1 MTVGI
6 NVTREVSRDGRGL
19 QILVSGASTGGR
31 LAIVDC
37 ELSGG
42 VVGPPLHRHPG
53 SGETF
58 QVVTG
63 QLLVHLGGEL
73 HVLGPDEVLHV
84 PRGVAHTFAT
94 APGQG
99 ARFVATHSPAGF
111 EEFHAAA
118 AEQERDQGEPLT
130 LESLVA
136 LARHYDW
143 ELAGPPLLPSGRLA
157 PSA

>member
-1 MTVGI
+1 MGI
-6 NVTREVSRDGRGL
+6 QATQEVLRDARGL
-19 QILVSGASTGGR
+19 RILLSGASTGGR

-37 ELSGG
+37 ELAAGA
-42 VVGPPLHRHPG
+42 VGPPLHRHPG

-63 QLLVHLGGEL
+63 QLLVHLDGDL

-94 APGQG
+94 APQQG
-99 ARFVATHSPAGF
+99 AKFVAIHSPAGF

-118 AEQERDQGEPLT
+118 AQGERERGGPLALDSLIT
-130 LESLVA
+130 LA
-136 LARHYDW
+136 GHYDW
-143 ELAGPPLLPSGRLA
+143 ELAGPPLLPSGQLA
-157 PSA
+157 PQP